1 MISKKD
7 TPKVRDTLLIQGGQ
21 KSQHRRGGLQSFDG
35 GPVDPKLIAK
45 NFGVSLEEAEEI
57 SRRLSL

>member
-1 MISKKD
+1 MIRNKD
-7 TPKVRDTLLIQGGQ
+7 IPKVRDSLVVQGGTRGE
-21 KSQHRRGGLQSFDG
+21 KRGGLRSETG

-57 SRRLSL
+57 SRRLSR